1 MIGNAYDN
9 DITPWSPQGRLH
21 QIEYAMEAVKQ
32 GTACVGAKSKTHAV
46 VCALQRSASKLSS
59 YQPKIFEVDSHTGI
73 AISGLTADARVL
85 SKWLRTESLNYK
97 YVYEDQQPLSRLF
110 RKLADK
116 SQVNTQRYGARPYGV
131 GLLIIGYDYA
141 GPHLYETDPAG
152 NFFDFKAQA
161 IGNRSQ
167 SARTYLERHFESFPD
182 ASRDQLIKHALR
194 ALRETL
200 VEKKNEKDREPD
212 ALDTENCVIGVAG
225 KDGFVVFR
233 GDALQ
238 PFLDALDQDAPAA
251 AAPAQDAMDLDK

>member
-9 DITPWSPQGRLH
+9 DITTWSPQGRLH

-32 GTACVGAKSKTHAV
+32 GTPCVGAKSKTHAV
-46 VCALQRSASKLSS
+46 ICALQRSASKLSS
-59 YQPKIFEVDSHTGI
+59 YQPKIFEVDSHTGV

-97 YVYEDQQPLSRLF
+97 FVYEGQQPLNRLV

-116 SQVNTQRYGARPYGV
+116 SQVVTQRYGARPYGV
-131 GLLIIGYDYA
+131 GLLIVGYDQA
-141 GPHLYETDPAG
+141 GPHLFETDPAG

-182 ASRDQLIKHALR
+182 ESKDALIKHGLK

-212 ALDTENCVIGVAG
+212 TLDTDNCVVGVVG
-225 KDGFVVFR
+225 KEGFILIK

-238 PFLDALDQDAPAA
+238 PYLNALDQADAPV
-251 AAPAQDAMDLDK
+251 DAMDLDK